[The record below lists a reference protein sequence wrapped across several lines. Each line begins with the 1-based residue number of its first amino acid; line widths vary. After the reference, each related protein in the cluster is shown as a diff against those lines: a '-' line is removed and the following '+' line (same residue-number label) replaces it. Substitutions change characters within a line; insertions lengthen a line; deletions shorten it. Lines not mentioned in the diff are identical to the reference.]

1 MPRLSSIMLPA
12 LSAVAAESMEE
23 TFMYEIMRSASL
35 KALFLTGISM
45 LGKART
51 RALFAMAL
59 LVTSGIGIVRGD
71 SLDPCD
77 PLTYGAVGMA

>member
-1 MPRLSSIMLPA
+1 MLQA

-35 KALFLTGISM
+35 KALFLPGISM

-51 RALFAMAL
+51 RASRWRKVLNAL
-59 LVTSGIGIVRGD
+59 
-71 SLDPCD
+71 P
-77 PLTYGAVGMA
+77 